1 MSDHS
6 ADLVNALTR
15 VADQAGDADTLD
27 ALRSL
32 PVVLRA
38 TLAVTAL
45 SAADRPISGV
55 TIATAAGF
63 SRGTAYRHNRD
74 ALAAITDAV
83 PPLVDT
89 MLRRTRD
96 GNTRTEL
103 TDALQQRDHTI
114 TELRA
119 ALRAAE
125 HERDVAL
132 SYARDL
138 HEQLAPE
145 YQAILADK
153 AAKVRPLRSVSGA
166 ADEPD
171 GA

>member
-15 VADQAGDADTLD
+15 AADQAGDADTLD

-119 ALRAAE
+119 TLPRCRA
-125 HERDVAL
+125 RT
-132 SYARDL
+132 RR
-138 HEQLAPE
+138 
-145 YQAILADK
+145 
-153 AAKVRPLRSVSGA
+153 RPVLRSRPPRTTRARVPGDPRRQGRQGA
-166 ADEPD
+166 PTP
-171 GA
+171 